1 MDVIDKYSGEYNIV
15 LFEDIDYNQVL
26 VLISRVSWNGRFV
39 GLLSLAS
46 SFL

>member
-1 MDVIDKYSGEYNIV
+1 MDVIDKYSGEYNNV
-15 LFEDIDYNQVL
+15 LFDDIDYNQVL

-39 GLLSLAS
+39 GILSLAL

>member
-1 MDVIDKYSGEYNIV
+1 MDVIDKCSGENNIV
-15 LFEDIDYNQVL
+15 LFDDIDYNQVL

-39 GLLSLAS
+39 GILSLAL